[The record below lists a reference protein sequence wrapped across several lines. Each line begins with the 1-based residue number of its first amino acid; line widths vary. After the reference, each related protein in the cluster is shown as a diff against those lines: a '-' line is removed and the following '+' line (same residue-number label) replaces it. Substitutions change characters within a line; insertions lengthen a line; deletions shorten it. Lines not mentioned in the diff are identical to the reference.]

1 MAPGKANDTTFEDA
15 SETEYQRHQMI
26 GLFLGPLVAL
36 AMYLSPVPDGLQ
48 PMGWMTAMVAVWMAI
63 WWVTEALPL
72 AATALLVLVMLP
84 LLGVSDFQTAAVP
97 FAHPIVFLFLGGFMV
112 AIAMQRWELH
122 RRIALHVLVRS
133 GVSQTR
139 LLAGVMIATAMISMW
154 ISNTATA
161 MMMMPIALS
170 LATFSS
176 TDTSDKKNHMFAAA
190 LMLATAYAA
199 SIGGLSTLVGSTPN
213 ALVAAF
219 MSQTYGYEIGF
230 GQWMLMGLPVTCLM
244 LPVTWFVLSKVVF
257 KLQSASDGDPTGSLQ
272 KALDDIGPIT
282 TPERRVAFVFSLVA
296 GLWMFRPFLPDALGL
311 DLLSDSGIAILGTV
325 LLFLIP
331 AGTKR
336 GEFLL
341 NWNSAKEAP
350 FDLLILFG
358 GGLSLAHAVDH
369 TGLATWIGQALAV
382 LGTLPLILLI
392 AATAALIISLTE
404 LTSNTATAA
413 AFLPVVGAVAVEAG
427 IPPQFLTLPAALA
440 ATCAFMLPVATP
452 PNAIVFG
459 SGAVKVGEMIRAG
472 IWLNLSGIAIITLM
486 VTLLGDILFS

>member
-1 MAPGKANDTTFEDA
+1 MTFEDA
-15 SETEYQRHQMI
+15 PETSYQRHQRI
-26 GLFLGPLVAL
+26 GLLLGPLVAL
-36 AMYLSPVPDGLQ
+36 IMYLAPHPEGLQ
-48 PMGWMTAMVAVWMAI
+48 PAGWMTAIIAVWMAI

-84 LLGVSDFQTAAVP
+84 LLGVSDFRTTATP

-112 AIAMQRWELH
+112 AIAMQRWNLH

-176 TDTSDKKNHMFAAA
+176 ADRSGKTQNMFAAA

-219 MSQTYGYEIGF
+219 MSQTYGYDIGF
-230 GQWMLMGLPVTCLM
+230 AQWMLMGLPVTCLM
-244 LPVTWFVLSKVVF
+244 LPFTWFILSKVVF
-257 KLQSASDGDPTGSLQ
+257 KLESATDGVPTGSLQ

-282 TPERRVAFVFSLVA
+282 TPERRVAAVFGLVA
-296 GLWMFRPFLPDALGL
+296 GLWMFRPFLPDGLGL

-331 AGTKR
+331 AGRTR

-341 NWNSAKEAP
+341 DWHSAKEAP

-358 GGLSLAHAVDH
+358 GGLSLAQAVDH
-369 TGLATWIGQALAV
+369 TGLATWIGEALSV
-382 LGTLPLILLI
+382 FGTLPLVLLV

-413 AFLPVVGAVAVEAG
+413 AFLPVVGAVAIEAG
-427 IPPQFLTLPAALA
+427 LPPQFLTLPAALA

-459 SGAVKVGEMIRAG
+459 SGAVKVGQMIRAG
-472 IWLNLSGIAIITLM
+472 IWLNLAGIGVITLM
-486 VTLLGDILFS
+486 VILLGDVLFS

>member
-1 MAPGKANDTTFEDA
+1 MTFEDA
-15 SETEYQRHQMI
+15 AEASFQRHQMI

-36 AMYLSPVPDGLQ
+36 VMFATPAPGGLQ
-48 PMGWMTAMVAVWMAI
+48 PTAWMTAIIAVWMAI

-84 LLGVSDFQTAAVP
+84 LLGVSDFKTTAAP
-97 FAHPIVFLFLGGFMV
+97 FAHPIVYLFLGGFMV
-112 AIAMQRWELH
+112 AIAMQRWNLH

-176 TDTSDKKNHMFAAA
+176 ADRSEKRNNMFAAA

-219 MSQTYGYEIGF
+219 MAQTYGYEIGF
-230 GQWMLMGLPVTCLM
+230 AQWMLMGLPVTFLM
-244 LPVTWFVLSKVVF
+244 LPITWFVLSKVVF
-257 KLQSASDGDPTGSLQ
+257 KLESTNDGDPTGSLQ

-296 GLWMFRPFLPDALGL
+296 GLWMFRPFLPDGLGL
-311 DLLSDSGIAILGTV
+311 ELLSDSGIAILGTV

-331 AGTKR
+331 AGRKH

-341 NWNSAKEAP
+341 DWQSAKEAP

-369 TGLATWIGQALAV
+369 TGLATWIGQALSI

-459 SGAVKVGEMIRAG
+459 SGAVQVGQMIRAG
-472 IWLNLSGIAIITLM
+472 IWLNLAGVIIITGM
-486 VTLLGDILFS
+486 VAVLGDILFS